1 MHKFEDNFDIKSKNG
16 YDVYTLKKDFN
27 MDLKF
32 KTVENQGKV
41 SVYINYQERNPL
53 SSMLWGNFQAEC
65 DMSSIEFSI
74 EKEIPNRKNT
84 MYAIVNKENLI
95 GFFEEVYFF
104 IIDYRKIMD
113 SLNFLEYHNDWTY

>member
-16 YDVYTLKKDFN
+16 YNVYTLKKDFD

-32 KTVENQGKV
+32 KTIENQGKV

-53 SSMLWGNFQAEC
+53 SSMLLGNFQAEC

-104 IIDYRKIMD
+104 IVDYRNIMD